1 MTLPQ
6 HLSKSFWWGT
16 PENIILA
23 ARETM
28 GSIDLDPASCARS
41 NEIVKAKTFF
51 DIERNG
57 FTAVWNGN
65 VFLNPPG
72 GKCDKHGLPSEDASG
87 ESSTKAWWFKLAQEW
102 NMGHISSAVFLGY
115 SMEILQ
121 TTQVNT
127 PETEVIGRRLAI
139 PLDFPLCFPS
149 RRISFL
155 NEENKAV
162 TGNTHA
168 SVIVFLPDMGRNLD
182 YQSSVRRF
190 KKKFR
195 EIGRCIG

>member
-16 PENIILA
+16 PSHIIEA

-28 GSIDLDPASCARS
+28 GEITLDPASCRRS
-41 NEIVKAKTFF
+41 NEIVQATWFF
-51 DIERNG
+51 DLEENG
-57 FTAVWNGN
+57 FVRGWQGK

-72 GKCDKHGLPSEDASG
+72 GNCDSNGLPSEDGKKGQSAS
-87 ESSTKAWWFKLAQEW
+87 KAWWFKLAKEW
-102 NMGHISSAVFLGY
+102 KLGNIEQAIFLGY
-115 SMEILQ
+115 SVEILQ
-121 TTQVNT
+121 TTQVDT
-127 PETEVIGRRLAI
+127 PEFESGLKYPI

-149 RRISFL
+149 RRLSFL
-155 NEENKAV
+155 DETNEPV

-168 SVIVFLPDMGRNLD
+168 SVIVYLPSMNEEG
-182 YQSSVRRF
+182 YPKAVRRF

>member
-16 PENIILA
+16 PPHIIEA

-28 GSIDLDPASCARS
+28 GSIDLDPASCERS
-41 NEIVKAKTFF
+41 NEIVKAAHIF
-51 DIERNG
+51 DLERNG

-72 GKCDKHGLPSEDASG
+72 GKCDENGLPSEDNSG
-87 ESSTKAWWFKLAQEW
+87 QSATKAWWFKLASEW
-102 NMGHISSAVFLGY
+102 KLGHISNAIFLGY
-115 SMEILQ
+115 SVEILQ
-121 TTQVNT
+121 TTQVDT
-127 PETEVIGRRLAI
+127 PEIDGINLPI
-139 PLDFPLCFPS
+139 PLDFLLCFPS
-149 RRISFL
+149 RRLSFL

-168 SVIVFLPDMGRNLD
+168 SVVVFLPSMKPGED
-182 YQSSVRRF
+182 YPRMVRRF
-190 KKKFR
+190 KRKFR
-195 EIGRCIG
+195 GIGRCIG

>member
-16 PENIILA
+16 PSNIIEA

-28 GSIDLDPASCARS
+28 GEIILDPASCARS
-41 NEIVKAKTFF
+41 NLIVKALEFCDLEK
-51 DIERNG
+51 NG
-57 FTAVWNGN
+57 FVRGWHGK

-72 GKCDKHGLPSEDASG
+72 GNCNEDGVPSGNEGQSAA
-87 ESSTKAWWFKLAQEW
+87 KAWWFKLAHEW
-102 NMGHISSAVFLGY
+102 KTGMVEQAIFLGY

-121 TTQVNT
+121 TTQVDT
-127 PETEVIGRRLAI
+127 PEFHNGPKYPI

-155 NEENKAV
+155 DETNEPVK
-162 TGNTHA
+162 GNTHA
-168 SVIVFLPDMGRNLD
+168 SVIVYLPSMNEEG
-182 YQSSVRRF
+182 YPKAVRRF

-195 EIGRCIG
+195 DIGRCIG